1 MTTHSVHY
9 WFNRRNLGQLLV
21 PVTWQAFV
29 LIAIQAV
36 IVVTGGLLVFDAGST
51 LEALGWLV
59 LFGFLL
65 MCTFAVAIARSPM
78 PHWLRSFGHDD

>member
-1 MTTHSVHY
+1 MARTPHY

-36 IVVTGGLLVFDAGST
+36 ILVGGLKVVLDADST
-51 LEALGWLV
+51 SGTIGYCV
-59 LFGFLL
+59 LFGFLMFL
-65 MCTFAVAIARSPM
+65 TFAVAISKSPM
-78 PHWLRSFGHDD
+78 PRWLRHSLGD

>member
-1 MTTHSVHY
+1 MHY

-36 IVVTGGLLVFDAGST
+36 IVVGGILLVMGAGST
-51 LEALGWLV
+51 LAALGWFALAG
-59 LFGFLL
+59 LALL
-65 MCTFAVAIARSPM
+65 CTFAVAIAKSPM
-78 PHWLRSFGHDD
+78 PRWLRIGHDD

>member
-1 MTTHSVHY
+1 MTSRSVHY

-36 IVVTGGLLVFDAGST
+36 IVIGGALLVIQAGST
-51 LEALGWLV
+51 LSVLGWLALAGV
-59 LFGFLL
+59 LLL
-65 MCTFAVAIARSPM
+65 FTFVVAIARSPM
-78 PHWLRSFGHDD
+78 PHWLRFGHDD